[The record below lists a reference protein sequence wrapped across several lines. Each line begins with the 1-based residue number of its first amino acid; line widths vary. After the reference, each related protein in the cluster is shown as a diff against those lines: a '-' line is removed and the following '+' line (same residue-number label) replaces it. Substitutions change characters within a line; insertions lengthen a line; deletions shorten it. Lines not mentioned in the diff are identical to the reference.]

1 MVTGNSRICSLLLI
15 IPIIRNIPIIRT
27 MIEEVEAII
36 VEILRIL
43 TGETIEAETIG
54 VGQMIEQDLM
64 AMIGMIVGEDTD
76 NM

>member
-1 MVTGNSRICSLLLI
+1 
-15 IPIIRNIPIIRT
+15 